1 MEETVIKT
9 KDLLKKYRGRAAVE
23 NLNLNIRKGEIYG
36 FQNFK
41 RSWENYNNPYAAWY
55 NYTDIWKN

>member
-1 MEETVIKT
+1 MKETVIET

-36 FQNFK
+36 FLGPNGAGKQQQFVCCL
-41 RSWENYNNPYAAWY
+41 
-55 NYTDIWKN
+55 D